1 MEHNG
6 LAGQLG
12 GIVFGEGDV
21 DILLLTGL
29 HADELILKAG
39 DKAAGADLQIE
50 VLALAA
56 VEATPLSKPSKSMV
70 AVSPFF
76 TARSTLTR
84 RLLRSAISLRRALT
98 SAAMTF
104 TSARGPPD
112 PLYWPSVTSGYR
124 HGALKDHAVLAAGLQ
139 LHLGIAHDLQLL
151 LLHGGLIGVG
161 QHDVTASS

>member
-1 MEHNG
+1 
-6 LAGQLG
+6 
-12 GIVFGEGDV
+12 
-21 DILLLTGL
+21 
-29 HADELILKAG
+29 
-39 DKAAGADLQIE
+39 
-50 VLALAA
+50 
-56 VEATPLSKPSKSMV
+56 MV

-104 TSARGPPD
+104 TSARG
-112 PLYWPSVTSGYR
+112 LQTLVLAQRHLGIHR

-161 QHDVTASS
+161 QHDIHSLLVKDLSAVHPSMILRGALPGRKPGTFILPRICR